1 MARHR
6 RGSASKVVRC
16 RGRCESPA
24 KPRRCAF
31 LIRPPREYCR
41 WHAHQAA
48 DVIGIT
54 PLHPRDGAITL
65 AQLAG
70 WAQVFDTLGEGES
83 WPAGSFVDWLAG
95 EQAAALRVAS

>member
-1 MARHR
+1 
-6 RGSASKVVRC
+6 
-16 RGRCESPA
+16 
-24 KPRRCAF
+24 
-31 LIRPPREYCR
+31 
-41 WHAHQAA
+41 
-48 DVIGIT
+48 VIGIT